1 MKSTTHP
8 HIPKWLKRLQEN
20 SWEMEILIS
29 GGAIFSLFQLSDFY
43 IDWIQQIRITAH
55 LPGAGVLL
63 ILGMFGIKILTLG
76 FILHLVSRGFW
87 LSLVCLNDV
96 YPEGLKANMIR
107 WKAPYRPKLD
117 KEPHLKEQII
127 KVDKTCGTIMY
138 LSIVAAFAIIGLALT
153 VILWSALLYI
163 FEDFA
168 LFDPL
173 SSIFFVISTAY
184 LFDLLS
190 FGLLRKVPIL
200 SYLTFPLFRFF
211 DLISL
216 RNYYQKSL
224 WIFNTN
230 IKKLKFSLLAL
241 VFLMAAFVLTFNS
254 LFRVMH
260 WPNILD
266 SRIYRF
272 QTAFDHSLSDLHY
285 MDNWDVSRSA
295 SFGIGSKIIKG
306 DYLEVYMRYD
316 KDFDI
321 LIDSSDLAVNKRS
334 FSNIVQVLIDSQKIE
349 SVNWLPARKTN
360 GDYGIGSMISVDNL
374 TEGRHNLTLTVKEE
388 YADLYDLYLN
398 RPKFI
403 NIPFWID
410 RPSATKI
417 IKEQGEVEE

>member
-1 MKSTTHP
+1 MNSTTGP
-8 HIPKWLKRLQEN
+8 IIPKWLKRLQEN

-29 GGAIFSLFQLSDFY
+29 GGAIFSLFQLSDYY
-43 IDWIQQIRITAH
+43 IDWIQQIRMTAH
-55 LPGAGVLL
+55 LPGAGILL

-96 YPEGLKANMIR
+96 YPEGLKANKIG
-107 WKAPYRPKLD
+107 WKLPYRPKVD

-153 VILWSALLYI
+153 VILWFALLYI
-163 FEDFA
+163 FEDYVI
-168 LFDPL
+168 FDL
-173 SSIFFVISTAY
+173 LASTFFIIFMAY

-190 FGLLRKVPIL
+190 FGILRKVPIL
-200 SYLTFPLFRFF
+200 SYLTFPVFRFF

-241 VFLMAAFVLTFNS
+241 VFLMVAFALTFNA
-254 LFRVMH
+254 LYRVMH

-266 SRIYRF
+266 SRIYRY
-272 QTAFDHSLSDLHY
+272 QTAFDHSLADLHY
-285 MDNWDVSRSA
+285 MDNWDVNRSA

-306 DYLEVYMRYD
+306 NYLEVYMRYD

-321 LIDSSDLAVNKRS
+321 LIDSSDLVDDKRS
-334 FSNIVQVLIDSQKIE
+334 FSKIVQVLIDSQKVG

-360 GDYGIGSMISVDNL
+360 GDYGIGSMISVKHL
-374 TEGRHNLTLTVKEE
+374 SEGRHDITLTVKEE
-388 YADLYDLYLN
+388 YADLHDLYLN
-398 RPKFI
+398 RPKLI

-410 RPSATKI
+410 RPSATI
-417 IKEQGEVEE
+417 LVKEEGEE